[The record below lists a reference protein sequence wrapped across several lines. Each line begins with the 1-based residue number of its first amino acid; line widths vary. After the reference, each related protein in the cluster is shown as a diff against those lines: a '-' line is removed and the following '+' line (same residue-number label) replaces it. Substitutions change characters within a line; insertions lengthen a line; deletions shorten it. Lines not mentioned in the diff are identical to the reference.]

1 KDKEVIEVGIENGEG
16 MSVAEIEQK
25 LTEEKPEAIGWSQL
39 VNKRVE
45 RDVAAVELLSKAEK
59 KENVQQLRKKLESQA
74 VKGIDPEELYKLSE
88 VRGYAL
94 ELCWSGSGVKGRMD
108 AVFVRRALAAE
119 EIVLTPLT
127 QKSVREVNW
136 QNYGNNPLGYEIS
149 KGLIPKWKEYLSER
163 LPEYMLPSGYVVLS
177 EMALTANGKV
187 DRKALAAVDVSSS
200 VSTEFVAP
208 ETKTQKG
215 LAQIWGQVLGI
226 EKVGIH
232 DNFFDLGGHSLMA
245 TKVLARIDDNFEIE
259 LPLINLFEAANIKE
273 LSVLV
278 DNMIW
283 ANSASSSLN
292 NNDNSE
298 SGEI

>member
-1 KDKEVIEVGIENGEG
+1 
-16 MSVAEIEQK
+16 
-25 LTEEKPEAIGWSQL
+25 
-39 VNKRVE
+39 
-45 RDVAAVELLSKAEK
+45 
-59 KENVQQLRKKLESQA
+59 
-74 VKGIDPEELYKLSE
+74 
-88 VRGYAL
+88 
-94 ELCWSGSGVKGRMD
+94 
-108 AVFVRRALAAE
+108 
-119 EIVLTPLT
+119 
-127 QKSVREVNW
+127 
-136 QNYGNNPLGYEIS
+136 
-149 KGLIPKWKEYLSER
+149 
-163 LPEYMLPSGYVVLS
+163 
-177 EMALTANGKV
+177 
-187 DRKALAAVDVSSS
+187 
-200 VSTEFVAP
+200 EFVAP
-208 ETKTQKG
+208 ETKTQKE

-245 TKVLARIDDNFEIE
+245 TQVLARIDDNFEIE